1 MKHRYLTLALGLWCA
16 AHVVAQHDT
25 LLYEPFQTDNS
36 ADWVNFPYEDTDT
49 LWINWDEDGK
59 EAAGGFPSNFF
70 YNLDWGQTNLMD
82 SIPPTDT
89 NFVIVA
95 RSWLVDFDTV
105 SSNWFV
111 TPALTLIDDQTTL
124 HWKSA
129 PFQGPRYMDGYAV
142 KILVGA
148 NAYFEADEVVTV
160 FRAAEM
166 TGWIGDNSSLDLD
179 SFTFSPGYIHADGFT
194 DTTYFLPADS
204 AQTSHL
210 GLLEPHSVSLAQ
222 FAGQTIHVAFHHDS
236 ADDNLIMFDDILVL
250 GNELVSTADDL
261 ARRLRFVTYPNPVDN
276 WLNVLYRLEGSAQV
290 DLAIHAADGK
300 RLASWGSFQQPPGE
314 HQHRLDLRGL
324 PTGTYSFVL
333 HVDGQPLAQQIVK
346 R

>member
-1 MKHRYLTLALGLWCA
+1 MKQLYLMLIALVGTLGAT
-16 AHVVAQHDT
+16 AQTDT
-25 LLYEPFQTDNS
+25 LLWEPFQTDNS
-36 ADWVNFPYEDTDT
+36 ANWATFPDDDTDT

-59 EAAGGFPSNFF
+59 EAANGFPSDFF
-70 YNLDWGQTNLMD
+70 YDLDWGQAELMD
-82 SIPPTDT
+82 SIPPTDS

-95 RSWLVDFDTV
+95 RSWLADFDTI

-111 TPALTLIDDQTTL
+111 TPAIQIVDDQATL

-148 NAYFEADEVVTV
+148 NSYFDADEEVTV

-179 SFTFSPGYIHADGFT
+179 SFTFSPGYIHANGFT
-194 DTTYFLPADS
+194 DTMYFVPADS
-204 AQTSHL
+204 TETSHL

-222 FAGQTIHVAFHHDS
+222 FSGQTIFVAFHHDS
-236 ADDNLIMFDDILVL
+236 ADDNLIMFDDILVM
-250 GNELVSTADDL
+250 GNEMVNSTTDFATQI
-261 ARRLRFVTYPNPVDN
+261 RFVTYPNPVDN
-276 WLNVLYRLEGSAQV
+276 WLNVMYRLDKPARV
-290 DLAIHAADGK
+290 DLALYTLDGK
-300 RLASWGSFQQPPGE
+300 QVAARTGLERAAGEQQ
-314 HQHRLDLRGL
+314 HQLDLRGL
-324 PTGTYSFVL
+324 PSGTYTFVL
-333 HVDGQPLAQQIVK
+333 QVDGQPVSRQIVK

>member
-1 MKHRYLTLALGLWCA
+1 MKYCYLTCILVLWGIA
-16 AHVVAQHDT
+16 ATAQNDT
-25 LLYEPFQTDNS
+25 LLFEPFQTDNS
-36 ADWVNFPYEDTDT
+36 AHWADFPDDGTDT

-70 YNLDWGQTNLMD
+70 YDLDWGQANLMD
-82 SIPPTDT
+82 SIAPADS

-95 RSWLVDFDTV
+95 RSWLADFDTV

-111 TPALTLIDDQTTL
+111 TPALSLIDDQATL

-148 NAYFEADEVVTV
+148 NSYFDADEVVTV

-204 AQTSHL
+204 TETSHL
-210 GLLEPHSVSLAQ
+210 GLLEPHSVSLAP
-222 FAGQTIHVAFHHDS
+222 FAGQTIYVAFHHDS

-250 GNELVSTADDL
+250 GNELVNTATDL
-261 ARRLRFVTYPNPVDN
+261 AARIRFVTYPNPVDN
-276 WLNVLYRLEGSAQV
+276 WLNVLYRLDAAAQV
-290 DLAIHAADGK
+290 ELALYTLDGK
-300 RLASWGSFQQPPGE
+300 QLAARSSFQQPPGE
-314 HQHRLDLRGL
+314 HQHRLDLRAL
-324 PTGTYSFVL
+324 PAGTYTFVL
-333 HVDGQPLAQQIVK
+333 RLDGQPIARQIVK